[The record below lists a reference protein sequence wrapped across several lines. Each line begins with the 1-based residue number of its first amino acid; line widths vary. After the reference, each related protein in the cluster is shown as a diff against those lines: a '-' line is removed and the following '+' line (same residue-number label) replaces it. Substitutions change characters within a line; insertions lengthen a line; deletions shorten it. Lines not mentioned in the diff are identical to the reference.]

1 MSDVE
6 KPETTSVSKSR
17 TMEEIADYWEKHSL
31 ADHWDETREA
41 SFEVRA
47 ERRRRVT
54 IDPELYSRVEALAH
68 RRGVSPETL
77 VNLLLAE
84 KVGRSRRAPR

>member
-6 KPETTSVSKSR
+6 KSETTSISKSR
-17 TMEEIADYWEKHSL
+17 TMEEIADYWDKHSL

-47 ERRRRVT
+47 VRRRRVT
-54 IDPELYSRVEALAH
+54 IDSDLYSQIEALAH

-84 KVGRSRRAPR
+84 KVRRVRRAQK